1 MYRNYIGFQQNVGR
15 STEIDPEGTAGIS
28 VNGAAVDGSIYHAVE
43 GGV

>member
-15 STEIDPEGTAGIS
+15 STEIYPEGTAGIS
-28 VNGAAVDGSIYHAVE
+28 MNDAAVGGSVYHAVE